1 MPSALI
7 VSVRKFAG
15 WAGVFTLMLAAHAV
29 HAQAPAPPDP
39 AAQTTPTTPAA
50 SADSDETVAIN
61 QFQVSAAP
69 AHGYSAS
76 ETMSG
81 SRINTKIIDLPY
93 STVNLTDQF
102 FKDFGI
108 NLLNESMTQ
117 IGGLT
122 GLSIG
127 GNFVLRGFS
136 STSQLRDGFYRL
148 GRYGESDIDR
158 IEVIRG
164 PNAAIYGRTSPG
176 GMVNFVSLQ
185 PSKENTQDIF
195 LLNGGYDQRQERL
208 GATGSLDAAQK
219 TYYVISLDQTERRF
233 DGQFDHIRNSEDFVA
248 IRHDFSDNS
257 HLSAQAEYFLQI
269 QHAPQASAPAIYVTR
284 TPTPDNTASTH
295 AIGYDT
301 ALAGINAYGP
311 NSELNRG
318 MISYTTEY
326 DKAFNDVWSLRVG
339 ANDYRSRRW
348 EFNDASNPW
357 PAVTLNAAGV
367 PAVETRTNPTKGL
380 IQEDGG
386 GVQADLLAHYFFLH
400 QSVENNSLLTM
411 DFNDYYR
418 YDPTWLVTKDAAFN
432 AWTGVGQPA
441 QQSVTLVPVINKNGQ
456 LNYIPAGPIPY
467 YNEGFVWGGETLNTL
482 TRRRTTSVGGNLK
495 QQMYFFH
502 GRLIT
507 FAGLRYD
514 AVRFNQRDYTV
525 FFPDIGYPGMGRI
538 APGLANTNG
547 VSPGVVNGT
556 GQVRR
561 YFHET
566 KPDFG
571 FNLKVT
577 DTVHLYGSYSQ
588 SYFVDQTSRP
598 AAIAGWTSVPASTV
612 NGVTEPAHFV
622 PAPFQPQT
630 AWGYDYGVKVSMFDE
645 RLNASLGGYYAA
657 QANVVVTD
665 TVLDPSTNTYV
676 PISRSDGNQVD
687 KGAEFDLN
695 WLPIDNLSLT
705 VSAATVNAKYTNFGS
720 AYPEVVGRSVNYV
733 SPENGSAAAKYTF
746 SHGPANGL
754 DLEAL
759 VTYVSSTPSEAP
771 NAGDSNIVNG
781 VALTHT
787 DQWTLHTPSSTLWD
801 FGVHYVLPWQWH
813 HIQQIVG
820 FVVHN
825 AFNVYSTQY
834 GALSQFTN
842 TLADSRT
849 FIVTYEIAHF

>member
-1 MPSALI
+1 
-7 VSVRKFAG
+7 
-15 WAGVFTLMLAAHAV
+15 MLAAHTAY
-29 HAQAPAPPDP
+29 AQTPAPAAP
-39 AAQTTPTTPAA
+39 
-50 SADSDETVAIN
+50 ADSDGTVPIDK
-61 QFQVSAAP
+61 FEVSAAP

-81 SRINTKIIDLPY
+81 SRVNTKVIDLPY

-102 FKDFGI
+102 FNDFGI
-108 NLLNESMTQ
+108 NLLNETMTQ

-127 GNFVLRGFS
+127 GNFTLRGFA

-148 GRYGESDIDR
+148 GRYGQSNIER

-185 PSKENTQDIF
+185 PEKENTQDIF
-195 LLNGGYDQRQERL
+195 FLNGGYDQRQERL
-208 GATGSLDAAQK
+208 GATGSLDTAQK
-219 TYYVISLDQTERRF
+219 TYYVISLDQTQRRF
-233 DGQFDHIRNSEDFVA
+233 DGQFDHIRNNEDFVA

-269 QHAPQASAPAIYVTR
+269 QHAPQASAPAIFVTVPSV
-284 TPTPDNTASTH
+284 PTGVGGINTASTH

-311 NSELNRG
+311 HSELNRG
-318 MISYTTEY
+318 DISYTTEY
-326 DKAFNDVWSLRVG
+326 DKSFNDVWSLRVG

-367 PAVETRTNPTKGL
+367 PAAETRFIPAKGL

-400 QSVENNSLLTM
+400 QSVENNSLLTI

-418 YDPTWLVTKDAAFN
+418 YDPTWMVTKDAAYN
-432 AWTGVGQPA
+432 AWATGAAPQAIVK
-441 QQSVTLVPVINKNGQ
+441 LVPVANKNGQ
-456 LNYIPAGPIPY
+456 LNYIPPGPIPY
-467 YNEGFVWGGETLNTL
+467 YSEDFVWGGETLSTL

-525 FFPDIGYPGMGRI
+525 HFPDIGYPGMGQI
-538 APGLANTNG
+538 APGTPNASGIT
-547 VSPGVVNGT
+547 PGVVNGT

-571 FNLKVT
+571 FNFKAT
-577 DTVHLYGSYSQ
+577 PTFHLYGSYSQ
-588 SYFVDQTSRP
+588 SYFVDQTNRP
-598 AAIAGWTSVPASTV
+598 ALIAGWSSVAASVV
-612 NGVTEPAHFV
+612 NGVTVPAHFV
-622 PAPFQPQT
+622 PAPFQPET
-630 AWGYDYGVKVSMFDE
+630 AKGYDYGVKGAFFDE
-645 RLNASLGGYYAA
+645 RLNFTLGGYYANRY
-657 QANVVVTD
+657 NV
-665 TVLDPSTNTYV
+665 TVSDFVFDPSLGTNT

-695 WLPIDNLSLT
+695 WLPTDNLSLT

-720 AYPEVVGRSVNYV
+720 AFPEVVGRSVNYV
-733 SPENGSAAAKYTF
+733 SPENGSAAVKYTF
-746 SHGPANGL
+746 PHGPAKGL

-771 NAGDSNIVNG
+771 NAGDTNIVNG

-787 DQWTLHTPSSTLWD
+787 DQWTLRSPSSILWD
-801 FGVHYVLPWQWH
+801 FGLHYVLPWQWH
-813 HIQQIVG
+813 HIQQTVG
-820 FVVHN
+820 FIVHN
-825 AFNVYSTQY
+825 AFNVYSVEY
-834 GALSQFTN
+834 GSLSQFTN